1 MSSAISEEARHICG
15 SSSALA
21 GFVFILACGFTP
33 ALAADDPWADFR
45 FLMGEWVGNGQGQP
59 GRGSGEFTLTPDLQ
73 GKVLLRRNRNE
84 YPAAAGRPASTHDDL
99 MVIYR
104 QEPGQPVRASY
115 FDSEGHVIQY
125 SVEPSV
131 DKERLVFL
139 SEAQP
144 SAPRFRLTYAKG
156 KADTLS
162 IKFEIA
168 PPDQPDQFKTY
179 VDGTVRRKGK
189 GKPK

>member
-1 MSSAISEEARHICG
+1 LCESRRAA
-15 SSSALA
+15 A
-21 GFVFILACGFTP
+21 VFIVIFACGCAP
-33 ALAADDPWADFR
+33 ALAEDDAWADFR
-45 FLMGEWVGNGQGQP
+45 FLMGEWVGEGQGQP
-59 GRGSGEFTLTPDLQ
+59 GRGSGEFTLIPDLQ
-73 GKVLLRRNRNE
+73 GKVLVRRNRSE
-84 YPAAAGRPASTHDDL
+84 YPAAGGRPASTHDDL

-104 QEPGQPVRASY
+104 QQLGEPVKASY

-125 SVEPSV
+125 TVSATA

-144 SAPRFRLTYAKG
+144 SAPRFRLTYTKG

-162 IKFEIA
+162 ITFEIA
-168 PPDQPDQFKTY
+168 PPDKPAEFKTY
-179 VDGTVRRKGK
+179 VDGIVRRKGT